1 MTLVSLRR
9 ARVALLIVVGVV
21 LAFGLAPTAAAQ
33 SSADVELGLAPSR
46 DESQDIGNWVYRAI
60 PKAAKSRAE
69 VAQLYNT
76 QFVPGNAVVLNWTGS
91 LAGCVVGTTNA
102 DHQQAVIA
110 RINYFRALADLP
122 AVVLEDAT
130 PTAQVQATA
139 LMMTANNTLSHTP
152 PMTFTCYS
160 ADGAAG
166 AASSNL
172 AIGANG
178 VNAINNYIDDFGA
191 GNEATGHRRWVLFP
205 PRTAMATGDTTG
217 TPANRAANSLHVFG
231 PSGSRPA
238 TPNGVAWPP
247 AGFIPYQNLPSKSNR
262 WSLSFPSADFS
273 NASVAMSG
281 PGGAIPV
288 TKEPLAN
295 GFGDNTIVFLPTGIS
310 YAQPAADT
318 TYTITISN
326 IGGAGVPPNIQY
338 MVTVI
343 DPASAPPGPATA
355 TAVEFYNA
363 ALDHYFLTHVA
374 GEIAILDAGVTIQ
387 GWARTG
393 QSFSVYTSAGT
404 GTAPVC
410 RYYIPPGKGNSHFY
424 GRGAAECNAT
434 GQANP
439 SFVNEDSQFFHVVLP
454 TAGACPAGLHIVY
467 RVFSNRPDA
476 NHRYMTDRALRD
488 FMVTRGWLAEGDGP
502 DLVVMCVP

>member
-1 MTLVSLRR
+1 MSMNRR
-9 ARVALLIVVGVV
+9 TVMKGALAAGVATSV
-21 LAFGLAPTAAAQ
+21 LKVPAA
-33 SSADVELGLAPSR
+33 
-46 DESQDIGNWVYRAI
+46 
-60 PKAAKSRAE
+60 
-69 VAQLYNT
+69 VAQAGPIKVGFLT
-76 QFVPGNAVVLNWTGS
+76 IKTGP
-91 LAGCVVGTTNA
+91 LASGGLQMEQGMVTFFK
-102 DHQQAVIA
+102 Q
-110 RINYFRALADLP
+110 R
-122 AVVLEDAT
+122 
-130 PTAQVQATA
+130 
-139 LMMTANNTLSHTP
+139 NNTLSGRP
-152 PMTFTCYS
+152 VEM
-160 ADGAAG
+160 
-166 AASSNL
+166 
-172 AIGANG
+172 I
-178 VNAINNYIDDFGA
+178 
-191 GNEATGHRRWVLFP
+191 
-205 PRTAMATGDTTG
+205 TGDTTG
-217 TPANRAANSLHVFG
+217 NQANRAANSLHVFG

-273 NASVAMSG
+273 NATVAMSG

-404 GTAPVC
+404 GTSPVC

-439 SFVNEDSQFFHVVLP
+439 SFVNEDSQFFQVVLP
-454 TAGACPAGLHIVY
+454 TAGVCPAGLHIVY

-476 NHRYMTDRALRD
+476 NHRYTTEVGIRTEMANNSFVWTP
-488 FMVTRGWLAEGDGP
+488 EGYGP
-502 DLVVMCVP
+502 GPYFPIMCSPLQ